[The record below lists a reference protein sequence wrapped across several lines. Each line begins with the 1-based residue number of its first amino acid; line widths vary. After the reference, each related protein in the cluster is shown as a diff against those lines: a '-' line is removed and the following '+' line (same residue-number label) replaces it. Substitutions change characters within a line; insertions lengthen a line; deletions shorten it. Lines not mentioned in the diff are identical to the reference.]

1 MKLTRLLMGLF
12 ISLLPACGPTP
23 APAAVTS
30 QTPAPPAV
38 NSLATVLPQ
47 AEETVIVNQNSATAP
62 IITPTIAEP
71 TKMTENQTALP
82 PETEALIA
90 RAKDMLTQIPELKIT
105 AGDVSL
111 AAVETRQW
119 RDSSLDCPRPGMMYN
134 QVITPGYLIILDANG
149 KQYEFH
155 TNTRETVVLCL
166 IDGQDAL
173 KVLRP

>member
-1 MKLTRLLMGLF
+1 MKLKIRLMGLF
-12 ISLLPACGPTP
+12 ICLIPACGPTA
-23 APAAVTS
+23 APAVVTP
-30 QTPAPPAV
+30 QAPAPPTV
-38 NSLATVLPQ
+38 NSLATVLPL

-62 IITPTIAEP
+62 IITPIIAEP
-71 TKMTENQTALP
+71 TKMTESQTTLP

-90 RAKDMLTQIPELKIT
+90 RAKDMLTQISELKIT

-119 RDSSLDCPRPGMMYN
+119 RDSSLDCPRPRMMYN